1 VSFLFP
7 AGLALSALAVPL
19 VALYF
24 LRLRRRKVV
33 VSSLLPWHALLRDE
47 KLATPFHRLRRNL
60 LLLIQLLVL
69 LLLVLAF
76 ARPAVDTEA
85 AGYRSVVLVV
95 DASASM
101 GATDVA
107 PNRLG
112 AAVALAT
119 DLVDAL
125 GPADEV
131 MVVRAGPSTAVALPF
146 TRDHAAA
153 ARALASLAPTEAEA
167 TLEEGVSLALSLAR
181 SRPDV
186 QVVVLSDGGPRPL
199 GTVDGSGA
207 SVRFERVGRSDRNA
221 GIVALDLRRSP
232 VSELDQQLFVTVRAF
247 GAEPMDGTVEVYLE
261 QRLVG
266 LRNARLDP
274 DAPVSMVFDLPP
286 DGQGDLEVRLD
297 AADDLLAADDR
308 AVAVL
313 RPLGA
318 RRVLVVGGDPLLE
331 KILANDPRVEA
342 TRIAPS
348 AVTPELLG
356 EADAIL
362 LSGAVP
368 DGLDGFHYAVLGPFD
383 GGPVRFGED
392 VQAPRITG
400 WQRTHPA
407 LRFTRWDD
415 LTVARARAVVERG
428 GLAPIV
434 DGEHGPMVL
443 AGQRNGGR
451 VAQLAFDPFQSDL
464 PLRVAWPILVMNLV
478 GWLTEDAGFA
488 AGAAQARTGQPF
500 VQRLPEADTD
510 AAPTVRGPRGAGDA
524 VVADGVL
531 RVTGTDHVGVY
542 RVSAGDTELR
552 FAANLLSE
560 AESRIR
566 PRGDLGLATSE
577 RPAGEVA
584 SALARREIWRPLMV
598 FAAVVLVL
606 EWLLW
611 AFRRSG

>member
-1 VSFLFP
+1 MSFLFP
-7 AGLALSALAVPL
+7 AGLALSALTVPL

-24 LRLRRRKVV
+24 LRLRRRRVV

-47 KLATPFHRLRRNL
+47 KLASPFHRFRRNL
-60 LLLIQLLVL
+60 LLLVQLLL
-69 LLLVLAF
+69 LMLLVLAF
-76 ARPAVDTEA
+76 SRPTIETAA

-95 DASASM
+95 DTTASM

-107 PNRLG
+107 PHRLG

-131 MVVRAGPSTAVALPF
+131 MVVRAGASTAVALPF
-146 TRDHAAA
+146 TRDHGAA
-153 ARALASLAPTEAEA
+153 ARVLAGLAPTEAEG

-199 GTVDGSGA
+199 AAVDPGGA
-207 SVRFERVGRSDRNA
+207 SVRYERVGRGDHNA

-232 VSELDQQLFVTVRAF
+232 VSELDQQLFVTVKAF
-247 GAEPMDGTVEVYLE
+247 GREPMDATVEVYVDD
-261 QRLVG
+261 RLAG

-274 DAPVSMVFDLPP
+274 ATPVSMVFELPAAE
-286 DGQGDLEVRLD
+286 QGALEVRLD
-297 AADDLLAADDR
+297 AADDLLPADDR

-318 RRVLVVGGDPLLE
+318 RKVLVVGGDPLLE

-342 TRIAPS
+342 TRVAPS
-348 AVTPELLG
+348 GVTAELLG
-356 EADAIL
+356 AADAVL
-362 LSGAVP
+362 FSGAVP
-368 DGLDGFHYAVLGPFD
+368 DGVEGYDYAVLGPFG
-383 GGPVRFGED
+383 GGPVRFGDE
-392 VQAPRITG
+392 VEAPRITG

-415 LTVARARAVVERG
+415 VVVARAHRVVERG
-428 GLAPIV
+428 GLVPIV
-434 DGEHGPMVL
+434 DAEHGPLVL

-451 VAQLAFDPFQSDL
+451 VAQLAFDPYRSDL
-464 PLRVAWPILVMNLV
+464 PLRVAWPILVLNLV
-478 GWLTEDAGFA
+478 GWLTEDPA
-488 AGAAQARTGQPF
+488 AGPVAQARTGQPF
-500 VQRLPEADTD
+500 VQRLPEADVD
-510 AAPTVRGPRGAGDA
+510 AAPAVRGPGGAGEA
-524 VVADGVL
+524 AVADGVL
-531 RVTGTDHVGVY
+531 RVTGTDRVGVY
-542 RVSAGDTELR
+542 RVTAGGTELR

-560 AESRIR
+560 GESQIR
-566 PRGDLGLATSE
+566 PRSELGLAASGAGGAAEAAITS
-577 RPAGEVA
+577 
-584 SALARREIWRPLMV
+584 RRELWREALLL
-598 FAAVVLVL
+598 AVGVLVL

-611 AFRRSG
+611 TFRRSA